1 VIAMSTPRLVT
12 LALVLLLAGCQRPA
26 TPAPPSNA
34 TAGASAPAVDS
45 FPPDTH
51 ILDLDDGTEVWLTVG
66 RVGQGPNGTTCL
78 ERGVQLRRGPLKMPV
93 PLLYTS
99 KLPVVLNGKIVAS
112 LSTNCVSG
120 DDYAIDP
127 KTAQPTKLEHPGR

>member
-1 VIAMSTPRLVT
+1 LISLVC
-12 LALVLLLAGCQRPA
+12 ACQKPAAPVPPA
-26 TPAPPSNA
+26 TAAAKLPAI
-34 TAGASAPAVDS
+34 DS

-66 RVGQGPNGTTCL
+66 RVGQGPNGTTCI
-78 ERGVQLRRGPLKMPV
+78 ERGVQLRKGPLKMPV

-99 KLPVVLNGKIVAS
+99 KLPVVLNGKVVAS
-112 LSTNCVSG
+112 LSTNCISG

-127 KTAQPTKLEHPGR
+127 KTAQPTKLERPGR